1 MNLEIDTVLSSL
13 LANPDRKFMF
23 VEQAFFQRWVE
34 AASPEKF
41 QLMQQVVA
49 AGQMEFVNGGYC
61 MHDES
66 SPTYVDMIDQTTL
79 GHRLIKQQ
87 FNVVPSVTW
96 QIDPFGHSSTQ
107 ASLLSSQLAGFESIF
122 FGRIDYQDR
131 NKRNNNTDLE
141 LIWRG
146 SASTGESS
154 QTFAGAMNGYGPP
167 PGLCY
172 DQNGCGSTI
181 PWQDDPSLEE
191 YNVPAYV
198 AYVVQVA
205 QQFAQL
211 YKKEADGTVN
221 IMWTMGSDFQCDTP
235 RVALAHVRE
244 RSRFA
249 CTHSLSLRQSTHSR
263 FASARAPA
271 EPAHVLPLRQRKRF
285 RFATTALL
293 LRLQTHSSC
302 VLLHAP
308 LALLNRVSVP
318 FFVHLTQVRQ
328 CRALVQKFRPDD
340 CLHERE
346 HEHARRQPLLL
357 APERLHRVQAF
368 VEHFVVCEDG
378 RLLPLL

>member
-235 RVALAHVRE
+235 RVALTHVRE
-244 RSRFA
+244 RSRFSRTCA
-249 CTHSLSLRQSTHSR
+249 SALVSPARTRSRFARARTRASPAHALPLLSRRTCSR
-263 FASARAPA
+263 FASVSASA
-271 EPAHVLPLRQRKRF
+271 LPPQLSCFASRRTQAVCF
-285 RFATTALL
+285 RMRLL
-293 LRLQTHSSC
+293 LCLTKC
-302 VLLHAP
+302 LF
-308 LALLNRVSVP
+308 P
-318 FFVHLTQVRQ
+318 FRQVRQ
-328 CRALVQKFRPDD
+328 CRALV
-340 CLHERE
+340 
-346 HEHARRQPLLL
+346 
-357 APERLHRVQAF
+357 
-368 VEHFVVCEDG
+368 
-378 RLLPLL
+378 